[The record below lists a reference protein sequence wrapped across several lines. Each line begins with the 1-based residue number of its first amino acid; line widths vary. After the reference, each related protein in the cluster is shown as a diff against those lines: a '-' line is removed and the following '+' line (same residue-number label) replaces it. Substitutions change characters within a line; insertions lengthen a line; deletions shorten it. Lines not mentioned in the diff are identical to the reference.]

1 MAVVSNGSRPSL
13 SASDHAQWL
22 FRSARNPHDQEGQMT
37 DKLVTGLVLLIV
49 GAVILN
55 AATPMMVQLINAL
68 TPLVLVVGTLV
79 IVWRLVKYFT
89 RQ

>member
-1 MAVVSNGSRPSL
+1 
-13 SASDHAQWL
+13 
-22 FRSARNPHDQEGQMT
+22 MT